1 MSEIE
6 PKYNIDPENTVMVI
20 VDPQVAF
27 GKVIPVPDAQNAAEN
42 MQKATDAWRNIGGEV
57 IITKHII
64 EKPDDTGRLE
74 DFVPHAFEV
83 LSAKSEA
90 TKLYDGLFQ
99 DGDLVI
105 EKDRFNAFIRT
116 NLEKE
121 LRDRFIN
128 LLVIAGLTTP
138 VCVEGT
144 VKGANER
151 DFKVIVLEDA
161 CASQALGRSP
171 EQSHDD
177 SILEMGSLWAEII
190 STNKFIERVENFSP
204 SKI

>member
-1 MSEIE
+1 MLEAE
-6 PKYNIDPENTVMVI
+6 PKYNIDPENTAMVI

-27 GKVIPVPDAQNAAEN
+27 GEVIPVPDAQNAVEN
-42 MQKATDAWRNIGGEV
+42 MRRATDAWRNIEGKV
-57 IITKHII
+57 IITKHVIK
-64 EKPDDTGRLE
+64 KPDDTGRLE
-74 DFVPHAFEV
+74 DFVPHAYEV
-83 LSAKSEA
+83 LNAESEA
-90 TKLYDGLFQ
+90 TKLYGGLYQ

-121 LRDRFIN
+121 LRDRYIN

-161 CASQALGRSP
+161 CASQELNRSP
-171 EQSHDD
+171 EESHDD
-177 SILEMGSLWAEII
+177 SIAEMGSLWAEII
-190 STNKFIERVENFSP
+190 STDEFIERVENFSP
-204 SKI
+204 SEI